1 MQIMVTYGEDMSGRD
16 SEKGSEAWVVE
27 IASLANSYLIDDE
40 APVG

>member
-16 SEKGSEAWVVE
+16 SEKDGSLRLPWL
-27 IASLANSYLIDDE
+27 ASLAASYLIDDE